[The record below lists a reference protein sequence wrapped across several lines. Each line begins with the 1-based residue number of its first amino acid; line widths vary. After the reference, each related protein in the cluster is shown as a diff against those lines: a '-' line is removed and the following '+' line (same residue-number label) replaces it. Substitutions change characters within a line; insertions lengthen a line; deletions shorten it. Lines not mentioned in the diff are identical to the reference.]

1 MGVLKIELAK
11 IGYDQQFNEIITIT
25 KDNLDDIQSG
35 KMKLCGQQLNNRI
48 DCDSESKYGKKL
60 EDYKVCFTVHDKC
73 DLKNEYGSGDEQE
86 GMVDNGDVYRD
97 HDGVMYGWNR
107 RMNDNVRL
115 RNIGKTFIE
124 NNLVLF
130 PPDSQS

>member
-1 MGVLKIELAK
+1 
-11 IGYDQQFNEIITIT
+11 
-25 KDNLDDIQSG
+25 
-35 KMKLCGQQLNNRI
+35 
-48 DCDSESKYGKKL
+48 
-60 EDYKVCFTVHDKC
+60 
-73 DLKNEYGSGDEQE
+73 
-86 GMVDNGDVYRD
+86 MVDNGDVYRD

-130 PPDSQS
+130 PPDS